1 MIETLWCRVYVEG
14 VGWSGWIVEE
24 VDTSAMNEA
33 FEKLGNNIKEA
44 GEAIAKAWGSVSK
57 ALTPTIELVNK
68 TACKY
73 FDDHLPEK
81 KKIYQAECR
90 MKSNLKNY
98 RYMPNYRGR
107 MFCVGNRG
115 NYRRF

>member
-1 MIETLWCRVYVEG
+1 MSVI
-14 VGWSGWIVEE
+14 S
-24 VDTSAMNEA
+24 EA
-33 FEKLGNNIKEA
+33 FEKLGNSIKEVA
-44 GEAIAKAWGSVSK
+44 EAVAQAWERASK
-57 ALTPTIELVNK
+57 ALTPTIEFVNEI
-68 TACKY
+68 AFEY
-73 FDDHLPEK
+73 FNDYLPEK

>member
-1 MIETLWCRVYVEG
+1 MIKTLWYRAHVEG

-44 GEAIAKAWGSVSK
+44 GEAIAKAWESVSK
-57 ALTPTIELVNK
+57 ALTPTIEFVNEI
-68 TACKY
+68 AFEY

-90 MKSNLKNY
+90 MKSNVKNY
-98 RYMPNYRGR
+98 MYKQNYRKR